1 MKAKD
6 ITKPAVTISKLDSFN
21 KALTKMLTEHTN
33 TLLVVDERGILCGE
47 VSVTDLLDAVIP
59 EFANGDE
66 VMEHFANEE
75 NFKHAVLDAAD
86 KTVEDF
92 MVQDYSSVQA
102 DDDLITIVSH
112 AVSFQRARVAVVDK
126 DGRPTGIISR
136 QGLKQ
141 ILGKFAKLT

>member
-21 KALTKMLTEHTN
+21 NALKKMLSEHTN
-33 TLLVVDERGILCGE
+33 TLLVVDEKEILCGE
-47 VSVTDLLDAVIP
+47 LSVTDLLDALIP
-59 EFANGDE
+59 EYANGDE
-66 VMEHFANEE
+66 VLEHFASEE
-75 NFKHAVLDAAD
+75 NFKNAVLDTSD
-86 KTVEDF
+86 RLVEDF
-92 MVQDYSSVQA
+92 MIKDFSSVQA

-112 AVSFQRARVAVVDK
+112 AISFQRARVAVFDK
-126 DGRPTGIISR
+126 DGKPTGIISR